1 MSRSVF
7 SDLDGMQVAVTGG
20 CGGIGLALCTWLTDC
35 GATVYALDLKRVDGQ
50 YARFIETDVTLGPS
64 IAGAADQ
71 VVKAAGRVDG
81 LVTAAGVG
89 ENDVAAED
97 MDPSLFDRVIDVNL
111 RGVFLT
117 CQAFGRH
124 MLERGAGSIVNIASM
139 SGAHVVNVPQR
150 QCAYNSSKAAV
161 VALTRSLALERGHP
175 RWPIRDSA
183 RDRGNHRIL
192 IERGCR
198 VLPRDRGPGRRRLL
212 ARLSSASWKWR
223 YKHVHRDARP
233 DSSDNG
239 DWLVATPEVVHRA
252 NGRSIADDLHE
263 EY

>member
-7 SDLDGMQVAVTGG
+7 GDLGGMQVAVTGG
-20 CGGIGLALCTWLTDC
+20 CGGIGLAVCGWLTDC
-35 GATVYALDLKRVDGQ
+35 GATVYALDLNRVDGQ
-50 YARFIETDVTLGPS
+50 YARFIETDVTLAPS
-64 IAGAADQ
+64 IAGAADL

-161 VALTRSLALERGHP
+161 VALTRSLALEWGPRGVRVNAVSPGYVDTPALAGKAALHQ
-175 RWPIRDSA
+175 RWKEA
-183 RDRGNHRIL
+183 TL
-192 IERGCR
+192 
-198 VLPRDRGPGRRRLL
+198 VGRF
-212 ARLSSASWKWR
+212 
-223 YKHVHRDARP
+223 
-233 DSSDNG
+233 
-239 DWLVATPEVVHRA
+239 ATPHEIAATIGFLLSDAAGYCLGTEVLVDGGYSLA
-252 NGRSIADDLHE
+252 
-263 EY
+263 